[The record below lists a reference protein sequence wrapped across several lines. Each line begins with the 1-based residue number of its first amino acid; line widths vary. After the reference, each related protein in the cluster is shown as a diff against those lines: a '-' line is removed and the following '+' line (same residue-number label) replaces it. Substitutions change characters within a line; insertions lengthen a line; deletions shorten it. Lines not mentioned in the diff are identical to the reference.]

1 MARTPNTKIKS
12 STARVADDVSPPVA
26 PARTKTKAAA
36 IIALLK
42 SKRGATIQE
51 LMQATNWQAHSIR
64 GFLAGS
70 LSKRHGLAVTSDK
83 PEGKERRYRVQ

>member
-1 MARTPNTKIKS
+1 MARSPNTKIKS
-12 STARVADDVSPPVA
+12 STARMTDDLSLPVA
-26 PARTKTKAAA
+26 PARTNTKSAA

-51 LMQATNWQAHSIR
+51 LMQATHWQAHSIR

-70 LSKRHGLAVTSDK
+70 LSKRHGLAVTSEK
-83 PEGKERRYRVQ
+83 PEGKARRYRVQ

>member
-1 MARTPNTKIKS
+1 MARTPKIKS
-12 STARVADDVSPPVA
+12 SSVRATDDVSTPVA
-26 PARTKTKAAA
+26 PARTNTKSAA

-42 SKRGATIQE
+42 SKRGATIQD

-70 LSKRHGLAVTSDK
+70 LSKRHGLAVTSVK
-83 PEGKERRYRVQ
+83 LEGKERRYRVQ

>member
-1 MARTPNTKIKS
+1 MARIPSTKIKS
-12 STARVADDVSPPVA
+12 IAARETDSVSPPVA
-26 PARTKTKAAA
+26 PARTKTKSAA

-51 LMQATNWQAHSIR
+51 LMQATHWQAHSIR

-70 LSKRHGLAVTSDK
+70 LSKRHGLAVTSEK
-83 PEGKERRYRVQ
+83 PEGKARRYRVQ

>member
-1 MARTPNTKIKS
+1 MARSPNTKIKS
-12 STARVADDVSPPVA
+12 STARVTDHVQPPVT
-26 PARTKTKAAA
+26 PARTNTKSAA

-51 LMQATNWQAHSIR
+51 LMQATDWQAHSIR

-70 LSKRHGLAVTSDK
+70 LSKRHGLAVTSEK
-83 PEGKERRYRVQ
+83 LEGKERRYRVQ

>member
-1 MARTPNTKIKS
+1 MARSPNTKIKS
-12 STARVADDVSPPVA
+12 STARMSDDQPPPVA
-26 PARTKTKAAA
+26 PARMNTKSAA

-51 LMQATNWQAHSIR
+51 LMQATHWQAHSIR

-70 LSKRHGLAVTSDK
+70 LSKRHGLAVTSEK
-83 PEGKERRYRVQ
+83 PEGKARRYRVQ